1 MIENALNIAKIHLER
16 LQKAKEEIE
25 IKNID
30 TMDMENFENIKL
42 IDTFVFRF
50 MKLQDFMGE
59 KLFKAFL
66 IKTGDFRDN
75 MSLIDILDK
84 LEKLEI
90 IDSTEEWIKIRQL
103 RNKIAHEYP
112 DEQEEVIKDIKEAL
126 KKVDYLGK
134 IYRSIQDFL
143 IKRNLL

>member
-1 MIENALNIAKIHLER
+1 MIEDALNIAKIHLER
-16 LQKAKEEIE
+16 LRKAKEEIE
-25 IKNID
+25 TKNID
-30 TMDMENFENIKL
+30 TMDVEDFENIKL

-75 MSLIDILDK
+75 MSFIDILDK

-90 IDSTEEWIKIRQL
+90 IDSTEEWIKVRQL

-112 DEQEEVIKDIKEAL
+112 DEQEEVIKDIKEAI
-126 KKVDYLGK
+126 KKVDYLDK
-134 IYRSIQDFL
+134 TYKSIQNFL
-143 IKRNLL
+143 IKRSLM

>member
-1 MIENALNIAKIHLER
+1 M
-16 LQKAKEEIE
+16 
-25 IKNID
+25 
-30 TMDMENFENIKL
+30 
-42 IDTFVFRF
+42 
-50 MKLQDFMGE
+50 
-59 KLFKAFL
+59 
-66 IKTGDFRDN
+66 
-75 MSLIDILDK
+75 DK

-103 RNKIAHEYP
+103 RNKIEHEYP